1 MNPDFFFRLDDLI
14 LPFPICRN
22 TSCCWFL
29 SLQFFLLWI
38 SSSMEWMTT
47 FFSFG
52 IILLMIIIFG
62 RRLFS
67 CWWSDVWIFGQSAF
81 GKCTKQFS
89 CILKSCWGTSFNFS
103 SRCRWNCWFF
113 IVIPRKEAKNGIV
126 NFGSVK
132 KTGFSGRLPSKIQRE
147 ISGPICFLAND
158 LLVVIGYLLSNYLDQ
173 FIGEKR
179 KYVA

>member
-1 MNPDFFFRLDDLI
+1 MNFHHFFIDPDQIIFGFFFCFTIFFLDFLTFFGIRIFFIIFI

-22 TSCCWFL
+22 TSCCWFF

-89 CILKSCWGTSFNFS
+89 CILKSCRRTSFNFS
-103 SRCRWNCWFF
+103 SRCWNCWFF

-126 NFGSVK
+126 NFG
-132 KTGFSGRLPSKIQRE
+132 
-147 ISGPICFLAND
+147 
-158 LLVVIGYLLSNYLDQ
+158 LSL
-173 FIGEKR
+173 
-179 KYVA
+179 